1 MAGVLFPSLWRW
13 FLEALRWPSE
23 TVHAGSASGGFII
36 LNHCVLSRCQKSIMD
51 RRQRLNLLILNNID
65 RRDDLSRFRLALA

>member
-23 TVHAGSASGGFII
+23 TVHAGSASGDFII
-36 LNHCVLSRCQKSIMD
+36 LFIVFSLGAKNQSPD
-51 RRQRLNLLILNNID
+51 
-65 RRDDLSRFRLALA
+65 